1 MTLSP
6 TCSHAIFT
14 NKYWFDYRKQFAE
27 HLSFWRNLLAAT
39 KQDEYTLIHSW
50 LCKTPLDRIALQ
62 SQRIAGEDKY
72 HLNQMIQTSLIE
84 EIQSDEGIYLAW
96 SDKNKA
102 YVLFHHQRSIKPYIL
117 FQEDRNKTLVELYN
131 NGTIQFTQS
140 DTRLQCN
147 LLQGRDIEFIYNNE
161 TFIWTGDSLII
172 LKSDKEGVHNT
183 KITPGDNIINI
194 LDTIIN
200 VSNRSATS

>member
-1 MTLSP
+1 
-6 TCSHAIFT
+6 
-14 NKYWFDYRKQFAE
+14 
-27 HLSFWRNLLAAT
+27 
-39 KQDEYTLIHSW
+39 
-50 LCKTPLDRIALQ
+50 LDRIALQ

-131 NGTIQFTQS
+131 NGKIKFTQS
-140 DTRLQCN
+140 GTLLLQCK
-147 LLQGRDIEFIYNNE
+147 LLQGRDIEFMYNNE

-172 LKSDKEGVHNT
+172 LKSDKEGEHNT

-200 VSNRSATS
+200 NIP